1 MHGPMDVRFVEHV
14 ILLIILFIFAVN
26 LQFTIYNLQ
35 FTISV
40 NSNVYIFF
48 FQMNFWNHRQTCC
61 LLMFSKYALLNSWL
75 LVSQL
80 DVNVLSSLLLYSL

>member
-48 FQMNFWNHRQTCC
+48 FQMNF
-61 LLMFSKYALLNSWL
+61 
-75 LVSQL
+75 
-80 DVNVLSSLLLYSL
+80 